1 MGAEMGRIDL
11 SLDVDLPPQNYGF
24 DEGASDFLLMLKQ
37 LRRIPGF
44 DVDWFSQWEENGNR
58 YRISNDVEGYLSK
71 FRAHNEKRTESFS
84 IWAHEYPGNDES
96 DANLYGFR
104 YSWYNRPLSSIDML
118 SGEVYRP
125 HPEYGTDP
133 QLYINLIAAVTA
145 WKRPQ
150 HLAFGPGVYMRDHHP
165 LDRSRAGIRW
175 MGWVPF
181 DLTPNDVPEAA
192 LVRPMNGG
200 TLIVTQMR
208 FWQAWEAN
216 PDYSR
221 EAIER
226 AQEVEIRLNLLGV
239 LPTNIELERGDW
251 GQ

>member
-1 MGAEMGRIDL
+1 MSRIDL
-11 SLDVDLPPQNYGF
+11 MLSVKLTPQDYGF
-24 DEGASDFLLMLKQ
+24 EEGVNDFIELLKRLH
-37 LRRIPGF
+37 RIRGF
-44 DVDWFSQWEENGNR
+44 DVDWNSQWEPGGPLYSVWNDPKG
-58 YRISNDVEGYLSK
+58 YREK
-71 FRAHNEKRTESFS
+71 FREHNEARSDGFS
-84 IWAHEYPGNDES
+84 IWAQES
-96 DANLYGFR
+96 
-104 YSWYNRPLSSIDML
+104 SEDML
-118 SGEVYRP
+118 YELTYHWNNWNPDQITGEVHRP

-150 HLAFGPGVYMRDHHP
+150 HLAFGPAVYMRDHHP

-200 TLIVTQMR
+200 TLICTQMR